1 MKRRSVHTVCFGKTK
16 KLTNCA
22 IVRGVL
28 RNGNLAM
35 VVVMVVVVMTLVV

>member
-1 MKRRSVHTVCFGKTK
+1 MKRRSVNTVCFGKTK

-28 RNGNLAM
+28 RNGNLAI
-35 VVVMVVVVMTLVV
+35 VVVMVVVMTLVV

>member
-35 VVVMVVVVMTLVV
+35 VVVMVVVVMTLVG

>member
-1 MKRRSVHTVCFGKTK
+1 MHTVCFGKTK

-35 VVVMVVVVMTLVV
+35 VVVMVVVVVTLVV